1 MKKLLMKSNNADPT
15 QQQHD
20 TATPPR
26 GKTRLVPRPR
36 GRTQKT
42 QVQTQTQAQTQN
54 CGHSKSNPPR
64 QSGDVRGCGRG
75 YFKKTRHRR
84 AGAYAGVGARRD
96 GPTTIRKHGTLK
108 SQMCISSLAFRTD
121 GPSRVPGLA
130 TAVAMLF
137 CGILVWV
144 GEGFK
149 EGK

>member
-1 MKKLLMKSNNADPT
+1 MQTPHNSNT
-15 QQQHD
+15 IQQHHH
-20 TATPPR
+20 AGKHASSPVR
-26 GKTRLVPRPR
+26 GAERKKRKYRHRHRHRHKTV
-36 GRTQKT
+36 GIASQI
-42 QVQTQTQAQTQN
+42 
-54 CGHSKSNPPR
+54 H